1 MNKHLFLSPI
11 SLNRILPLLCLLVGH
26 VATGQPKQLTVK
38 EFLKLSTKDTT
49 SYVVRGVVTKIGGSS
64 RGSFYLKD
72 RTGTLYVYGIADPAD
87 ASRSFRSMNIV
98 QGDTVS
104 VLGRFTIYNGS
115 TKEMKDGRLLS
126 KSNGPDHD
134 KPFAERVDRAISF
147 KGKVGDE
154 AIVAF
159 REWVRAQ
166 VDAPE
171 GVSGRIQVGFVVGRN
186 GGVQEV
192 QILKSD
198 VPALNGQVMDIVKSS
213 PKWKPAKLDGSPLRT
228 NVRVTVVF

>member
-1 MNKHLFLSPI
+1 MKYLLY
-11 SLNRILPLLCLLVGH
+11 LLILLGP
-26 VATGQPKQLTVK
+26 VALAQPKHLTVK

-49 SYVVRGVVTKIGGSS
+49 SYVVSGVVTKTGSSS

-72 RTGTLYVYGIADPAD
+72 RTGTLYVYGIKDPAD
-87 ASRSFRSMNIV
+87 ASRSFRQMDIV
-98 QGDTVS
+98 PGDTVS

-134 KPFAERVDRAISF
+134 KPFTERVDKKMSF
-147 KGKVGDE
+147 KGKEGDD
-154 AIVAF
+154 AIAAF
-159 REWVRAQ
+159 REWVEAQ
-166 VDAPE
+166 IVAPD
-171 GVSGRIQVGFVVGRN
+171 GVSGKIQVGFVVGRN

-192 QILKSD
+192 QILRSN
-198 VPALNGQVMDIVKSS
+198 VPSLNEQVMSIVKSS

-228 NVRVTVVF
+228 SIRVTVEI